1 MLEIKIIVIC
11 SIKHYPCPVHWS
23 VTNVTFHAWLHS
35 FSPCLT
41 PSPRKQHGLCPYPT
55 QVGRTST
62 HPALFETLSLSSN
75 SSERVNIH
83 PGEVKKATFSHGRY
97 HKEANEQSGKSHN
110 NMVGSSHHHHHEQQQ
125 QHHSHHGPRHE
136 HPVAASKTSYKSRGC
151 PVVRTC
157 VYGRRWK
164 KKLFLLQLRQ
174 HHHNN
179 TDDGDVLLQ
188 EGVRLGLLVTID
200 EYNRM
205 KWSGQNAKQSKL

>member
-11 SIKHYPCPVHWS
+11 SIKHCPCPVHWS

-41 PSPRKQHGLCPYPT
+41 PSPSQQHGLCPYPS

-62 HPALFETLSLSSN
+62 HPALFETLFLSPN

-110 NMVGSSHHHHHEQQQ
+110 NMVGSSHHHHHHEQQL

-136 HPVAASKTSYKSRGC
+136 HPVAASKTSYESRGC

-164 KKLFLLQLRQ
+164 KTLPPPA
-174 HHHNN
+174 
-179 TDDGDVLLQ
+179 T
-188 EGVRLGLLVTID
+188 TTP
-200 EYNRM
+200 
-205 KWSGQNAKQSKL
+205 S